1 MQNYDQVLQQ
11 MEQFGIELRER
22 KDLPL
27 KLDTRRSVTC
37 GKNGKDW
44 YKLYL
49 FRRDPGKGGGE
60 YIVGSFGTYRHGG
73 CSEKVQVDW
82 APLSDAERGRRTA
95 ERRAEALH
103 AEAERRAEAALA
115 AMGAAELLARASRQG
130 GSPYLAR
137 KLVEPE
143 GCRFLPDGTLVL
155 PLMRYDLPREQRL
168 RGVQR
173 ILQSG
178 KKLYS
183 KGFDK
188 PGCCTRLG
196 VIEPGLTPL
205 LMVCEGYAT
214 GLTVRM
220 ALLRQYPMFVALD
233 AGNLTHVVPLL
244 RQLYPRQRILVLADD
259 DWQTTDPHTGKLSNP
274 GRSAAR
280 AGARQVAGCD
290 FVTPVFDSARREL
303 KDTDF
308 NDLHVRQGL
317 DVVRAQL
324 AGVVAAM
331 ARFYG

>member
-1 MQNYDQVLQQ
+1 MQNYEKVLRQ

-27 KLDTRRSVTC
+27 KLNTRRSVTC
-37 GKNGKDW
+37 GKGGKDW

-49 FRRDPGKGGGE
+49 FRRDTDRGGGE

-73 CSEKVQVDW
+73 RSEKVQVDW
-82 APLSDAERGRRTA
+82 QPLSDAERERRAA
-95 ERRAEALH
+95 ERRAEAER
-103 AEAERRAEAALA
+103 AEAARREEAALA
-115 AMGAAELLARASRQG
+115 ALGAGELLARASRQG
-130 GSPYLAR
+130 SSPYLER
-137 KLVEPE
+137 KLVDPE
-143 GCRFLPDGTLVL
+143 GCRFLPDGTVVL
-155 PLMRYDLPREQRL
+155 PLMRYDLPRDERL

-173 ILQSG
+173 ILPG
-178 KKLYS
+178 GTKLYT

-196 VIEPGLTPL
+196 VVEPDLTPL

-214 GLTVRM
+214 GLTARM
-220 ALLRQYPMFVALD
+220 AVRRQHPVFVALD
-233 AGNLTHVVPLL
+233 AGNLAHVVPLL
-244 RQLYPRQRILVLADD
+244 RTLYPRQRILLLADD
-259 DWQTTDPHTGKLSNP
+259 DWQTKDQHTGQLINP

-280 AGARQVAGCD
+280 AVARQVPGCD
-290 FVTPVFDSARREL
+290 FVTPVFDSARREM

-308 NDLHVRQGL
+308 NDLHIRQGL
-317 DVVRAQL
+317 DAVRGQL